1 MSALVASR
9 RIVLQ
14 ADRKEV
20 KVGVEMIDLKANT
33 SGIQSLISPA
43 AAIYLL
49 VWTDVLRLLNNQ
61 YRTIDTGRLYTGI
74 NSPVS
79 KRKTAST
86 RPVCHVQHQLL
97 GPLKRLA
104 P

>member
-20 KVGVEMIDLKANT
+20 KVGVEMIDLKAT
-33 SGIQSLISPA
+33 TPGMQSLISPA
-43 AAIYLL
+43 PAIYLL

-79 KRKTAST
+79 KR
-86 RPVCHVQHQLL
+86 
-97 GPLKRLA
+97 GPR
-104 P
+104 